1 MSASLIISVPDAQN
15 GLKTAFGN
23 VLDLYQNDF
32 VERNDVSPVLERVPD
47 AFRVFLSGT
56 SARSMHKIFDEH

>member
-32 VERNDVSPVLERVPD
+32 VERNDVSSVLERVSGS
-47 AFRVFLSGT
+47 FRVRLWES
-56 SARSMHKIFDEH
+56 